1 MDILNFIS
9 WIKSSNY
16 RTTLPTDVQSL
27 LVIGAKDPSRDD
39 GYLSLAINTAPLQA
53 VYDSANVT
61 QLTAITTA
69 VTVNAHNGIIT
80 TVSSTLAGGSN
91 AAFTVN
97 NSKVTTASKIL
108 LTVNHP
114 GAGIPVLIT
123 EAVAN
128 GSFAIRIYNVSAA
141 DDLNRLDTL
150 VCGARYDPPP
160 DNADRISSNP
170 TNILYC
176 QGKLFP
182 LFPYSLVF
190 PIDMIN
196 MFLLM

>member
-9 WIKSSNY
+9 WIKAGEY
-16 RTTLPTDVQSL
+16 RTTLPTDTSNL
-27 LVIGAKDPSRDD
+27 IAIGAKDPSRDD
-39 GYLSLAINTAPLQA
+39 GYRPMAINAAPLQSL
-53 VYDSANVT
+53 YDTANVT

-128 GSFAIRIYNVSAA
+128 GSFAIRIYNVTASTAFNNT
-141 DDLNRLDTL
+141 LEISYLILD
-150 VCGARYDPPP
+150 
-160 DNADRISSNP
+160 
-170 TNILYC
+170 
-176 QGKLFP
+176 
-182 LFPYSLVF
+182 
-190 PIDMIN
+190 
-196 MFLLM
+196 

>member
-9 WIKSSNY
+9 WIKAGDY
-16 RTTLPTDVQSL
+16 RTTLPTDTSNL
-27 LVIGAKDPSRDD
+27 IAIGAKDPSRDD
-39 GYLSLAINTAPLQA
+39 GYRPMAINAAPLQSL
-53 VYDSANVT
+53 YDTANVT

-128 GSFAIRIYNVSAA
+128 GSFAIRIYNVTASTAFNNT
-141 DDLNRLDTL
+141 LEISYLILD
-150 VCGARYDPPP
+150 
-160 DNADRISSNP
+160 
-170 TNILYC
+170 
-176 QGKLFP
+176 
-182 LFPYSLVF
+182 
-190 PIDMIN
+190 
-196 MFLLM
+196 

>member
-9 WIKSSNY
+9 WIKAGNY
-16 RTTLPTDVQSL
+16 RATLPTDVTNL
-27 LVIGAKDPSRDD
+27 LAVGAKDPSRDD
-39 GYLSLAINTAPLQA
+39 NYISLAVNAAPLQSL
-53 VYDSANVT
+53 YDTANVT
-61 QLTAITTA
+61 QTTAISTA

-114 GAGIPVLIT
+114 GAGIPLLIT
-123 EAVAN
+123 EALAN

-141 DDLNRLDTL
+141 TAFNNSLKISYLILD
-150 VCGARYDPPP
+150 
-160 DNADRISSNP
+160 
-170 TNILYC
+170 
-176 QGKLFP
+176 
-182 LFPYSLVF
+182 
-190 PIDMIN
+190 
-196 MFLLM
+196 

>member
-9 WIKSSNY
+9 WIKSGNY
-16 RTTLPTDVQSL
+16 RATLPTDVTNL
-27 LVIGAKDPSRDD
+27 LAVGAKDPSRDD
-39 GYLSLAINTAPLQA
+39 NYISLAVNAAPLQSL
-53 VYDSANVT
+53 YDTANVT
-61 QLTAITTA
+61 QITAISTA

-123 EAVAN
+123 ETITN
-128 GSFAIRIYNVSAA
+128 GSFDIRIYNVSAA
-141 DDLNRLDTL
+141 TAFNNTLKISYLILD
-150 VCGARYDPPP
+150 
-160 DNADRISSNP
+160 
-170 TNILYC
+170 
-176 QGKLFP
+176 
-182 LFPYSLVF
+182 
-190 PIDMIN
+190 
-196 MFLLM
+196 